1 MANYFNPYIGM
12 SGNYMNELQ
21 NMRDRIDS
29 QIQQVQQQQQNMN
42 QIPMQQPSINQTF
55 QLSPNN
61 QNGLKYIENEDA
73 LNKEIV
79 ITDTLFVNKEFTN
92 MWLKKSNGD
101 IKKYKLEEIVPID
114 EKDIKIQQLEKQIQE
129 LMNLQNN
136 SKNKEQSISENS
148 SQIKQNNPK
157 NNK

>member
-1 MANYFNPYIGM
+1 
-12 SGNYMNELQ
+12 
-21 NMRDRIDS
+21 
-29 QIQQVQQQQQNMN
+29 MN

>member
-1 MANYFNPYIGM
+1 MVNFYNPYM
-12 SGNYMNELQ
+12 TQGNYMTELQ
-21 NMRDRIDS
+21 NMRDRIDN
-29 QIQQVQQQQQNMN
+29 QIQQVQQQQQNMA
-42 QIPMQQPSINQTF
+42 QMPMQQPSINQTF

-61 QNGLKYIENEDA
+61 QSGLNYIENEDA

-79 ITDTLFVNKEFTN
+79 IMDTLFVNKEFTN
-92 MWLKKSNGD
+92 LWLKKSNGD

-114 EKDIKIQQLEKQIQE
+114 EKDIKIQQLEKQIQG

-148 SQIKQNNPK
+148 LSIKQNNPK